1 MHHKL
6 DGRPTMSD
14 LTLHAR
20 SIPCLDPR
28 VDRHLVILH
37 GLLGSCD
44 NWQTLG
50 KRYAESHH
58 VWLLDARNHG
68 RSPHHPEHSYSAMAA
83 DVVRFLDQ
91 NHISKACFLGHS
103 MGGKTVLQLSQDHPN
118 RMEKL
123 VVADIAARAY
133 TPHHGPIFDALR
145 DVRPQQATTREE
157 VRDQLASQLGS
168 DPVLVSFLMKG
179 LHRQKEGGFS
189 WRFNV
194 PALQQSLEEVVGS
207 IDLSVN
213 TLPALFIRGSESDY
227 VGDDDLER
235 LQEHFLHMN
244 DHVISGAG
252 HWLHAQ
258 APEEFYAVTSD
269 FLG

>member
-1 MHHKL
+1 M
-6 DGRPTMSD
+6 
-14 LTLHAR
+14 AR
-20 SIPCLDPR
+20 
-28 VDRHLVILH
+28 
-37 GLLGSCD
+37 
-44 NWQTLG
+44 
-50 KRYAESHH
+50 
-58 VWLLDARNHG
+58 
-68 RSPHHPEHSYSAMAA
+68 

-103 MGGKTVLQLSQDHPN
+103 MGGKTVLQLSQDHPD
-118 RMEKL
+118 RMDKL

-133 TPHHGPIFDALR
+133 TPQHGPIFDALR
-145 DVRPQQATTREE
+145 DVRPQQAATREE
-157 VRDQLASQLGS
+157 VSDQLAIQLGS
-168 DPVLVSFLMKG
+168 DPVLVPFLMKG
-179 LHRQKEGGFS
+179 LHRQKEGGFC

-194 PALQQSLEEVVGS
+194 PVLQKSLEEVVGS
-207 IDLSVN
+207 IDLSMN

-235 LQEHFLHMN
+235 LEEHFLHMN